1 MLDFEKTLR
10 SASERTTTMATPDR
24 TYQDPEARKS
34 RLLELGLTDELVREV
49 VEYGLGAR
57 SACTALH
64 PPSYP
69 GYSQWAE
76 THYAARLRLVPRG
89 WTADDS
95 RNFSRT
101 VSPDGRM
108 AFTVSTGDENTG
120 KPGLPQPCT
129 KHPRG
134 SETGLAIEMNKQLS
148 LFDAPVDS
156 AADLSAVRPER
167 ETWTLLIATTPDEVR
182 YELSLGDDQD
192 AKGRITSWS
201 ERLLFPALEID
212 QSMIPDQGDVDDDDG
227 LGDIDVPVTRR

>member
-1 MLDFEKTLR
+1 M
-10 SASERTTTMATPDR
+10 TMARPDR
-24 TYQDPEARKS
+24 THRDPVARRA
-34 RLLELGLTDELVREV
+34 RLLELGLTEELVREM

-101 VSPDGRM
+101 VNPDGRM

-134 SETGLAIEMNKQLS
+134 SETDLAIEMNKQMS
-148 LFDAPVDS
+148 LFDAPIDVE
-156 AADLSAVRPER
+156 AELSTVRPR
-167 ETWTLLIATTPDEVR
+167 RQTWTLLIATTPDEVR
-182 YELSLGDDQD
+182 FELSLGDDQD
-192 AKGRITSWS
+192 ASGRITSWS
-201 ERLLFPALEID
+201 ERILFPPLEID
-212 QSMIPDQGDVDDDDG
+212 QSIIPDRTDDDDDDG
-227 LGDIDVPVTRR
+227 LGEIDVPVVRR